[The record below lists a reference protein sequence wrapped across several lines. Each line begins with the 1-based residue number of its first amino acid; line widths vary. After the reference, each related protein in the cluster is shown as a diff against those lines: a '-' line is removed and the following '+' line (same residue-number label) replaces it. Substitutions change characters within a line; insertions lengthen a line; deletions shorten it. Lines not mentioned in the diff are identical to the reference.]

1 VVAVGFHRGKY
12 LWSLIV
18 EARINELEIKLSY
31 AEDMLETL
39 NHTVYKQQEQ
49 IEALQRQLSDLQR
62 QVQSIPGGGAR
73 SLADEL
79 PPHY

>member
-1 VVAVGFHRGKY
+1 M
-12 LWSLIV
+12 
-18 EARINELEIKLSY
+18 EARINELEIKLAY
-31 AEDMLETL
+31 AEDLLETL

-62 QVQSIPGGGAR
+62 QVQTIPGGGAR

>member
-1 VVAVGFHRGKY
+1 M
-12 LWSLIV
+12 
-18 EARINELEIKLSY
+18 EARINELEIKLAY
-31 AEDMLETL
+31 AEDLLETL
-39 NHTVYKQQEQ
+39 NLTVYKQQEQ

-62 QVQSIPGGGAR
+62 QVQAIPGGGAR